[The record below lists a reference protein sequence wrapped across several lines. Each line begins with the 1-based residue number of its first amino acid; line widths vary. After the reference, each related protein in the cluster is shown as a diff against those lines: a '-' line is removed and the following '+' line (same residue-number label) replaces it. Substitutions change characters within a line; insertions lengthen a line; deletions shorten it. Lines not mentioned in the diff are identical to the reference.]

1 MRYDLVFLDLDGTLV
16 DSGPDIA
23 ASLNFALRSEGEP
36 ELPEAR
42 VIAAIGGGVPVL
54 LDRTIGPGHPK
65 RARIHAALSAHYGD
79 HLLDRTTLYAG
90 VRETLEKIPVPRVMV
105 TNKPESMTRKLLEG
119 LKIEGL
125 FAAIYGGEGRL
136 PRKPDPASVLES
148 LDRFKVAKSR
158 AILVGDSGVDVAT
171 ARAAGIASCA
181 VTYGYS
187 SPGELDGA
195 DYRIARF
202 EELAGIL
209 TG

>member
-1 MRYDLVFLDLDGTLV
+1 MRFDLVFLDLDGTLV

-23 ASLNFALRSEGEP
+23 ASLNWALRSEGEP

-54 LDRTIGPGHPK
+54 LDRTIGAGHPK
-65 RARIHAALSAHYGD
+65 RARVHAALSAHYGG
-79 HLLDRTTLYAG
+79 HLLDRTTLYPG
-90 VRETLEKIPVPRVMV
+90 VRETLERIAVPRVMV
-105 TNKPESMTRKLLEG
+105 TNKPEPMTRKLLEG

-136 PRKPDPASVLES
+136 PRKPDPAAVLEA
-148 LDRFKVAKSR
+148 LDRFKVAKAR

-202 EELAGIL
+202 DELAGVL